1 MIKRYIDFLNK
12 YSHKEETL
20 LENVKQAK
28 DFLIKLETKRRKEQ
42 GIEDKLTDEE
52 IRDLEKD
59 PYFLKIKDMLS
70 QSPNLTYLF
79 TKTFFKD
86 WYSQWEG
93 SEFEKKRC
101 MDDLKGIYDSIK
113 SKRDLWGLLPM
124 PFDKYAA
131 LEPDE
136 KDHRPSI
143 ERLTDDWR
151 EVLSTLNGKQYFIN
165 RLLPFQKKWFKDA
178 PESIMKKVNIIGDS
192 FAAFGTKDDGS
203 IDAEENKM
211 MNDDFFIKF
220 RNGKRVEYV
229 ARFQTLGELIKGAE
243 DYINTASKNSY
254 KYVRDKIEEA
264 NRRCGL
270 ENGVDIIWEDRGLM
284 VVEIKSFSANVIVNA
299 NTSHCIK
306 NSLGTWNSYVSLEQ
320 LRRQYYIY
328 NFNLSSSDSNSVIGV
343 TIDKKG
349 TPIYAHAKR
358 DEGFLGSLSSYMKS
372 NKIPMETLEA
382 YTPEEQ
388 QNILRRLDANKTLR
402 NDGANYELIKDAL
415 ERGGDVNVD
424 NGLPLKNAV
433 SRGDLKSVKLLIDAG
448 ARVNLRKENDLVDKL
463 NQKISPKENLEIISI
478 LISNGLEI
486 NQSSYRSITNQLK
499 GISIFSV
506 VKVMLE
512 SGLDPNQM
520 SGRLLRDGI
529 SRKDKEWVE
538 QLSKYNLNF
547 AARNYMVFL
556 SLLQQG
562 EGSEAN
568 QGEFEVKLI
577 DVVLSKLKE
586 NKDVIFKDD
595 EKRREVILDNIFE
608 ANYFVC
614 DGTDEVKAKRIKVL
628 LDKFVEYGSN
638 SDHGF
643 LLNVCK
649 EKMKKTSGEESKYI
663 TAIIKEISK

>member
-12 YSHKEETL
+12 QDNHSTKETI

-28 DFLIKLETKRRKEQ
+28 DFLRKLETQRRREQ
-42 GIEDKLTDEE
+42 GIEDKLTEEE
-52 IRDLEKD
+52 IKDLERD

-70 QSPNLTYLF
+70 QSPGLTYLF
-79 TKTFFKD
+79 SKTFFKD
-86 WYSQWEG
+86 WYSQWED

-270 ENGVDIIWEDRGLM
+270 ENGVDIIWEDRG
-284 VVEIKSFSANVIVNA
+284 N
-299 NTSHCIK
+299 
-306 NSLGTWNSYVSLEQ
+306 Y
-320 LRRQYYIY
+320 
-328 NFNLSSSDSNSVIGV
+328 LS
-343 TIDKKG
+343 
-349 TPIYAHAKR
+349 
-358 DEGFLGSLSSYMKS
+358 
-372 NKIPMETLEA
+372 
-382 YTPEEQ
+382 
-388 QNILRRLDANKTLR
+388 
-402 NDGANYELIKDAL
+402 
-415 ERGGDVNVD
+415 
-424 NGLPLKNAV
+424 
-433 SRGDLKSVKLLIDAG
+433 
-448 ARVNLRKENDLVDKL
+448 
-463 NQKISPKENLEIISI
+463 
-478 LISNGLEI
+478 
-486 NQSSYRSITNQLK
+486 
-499 GISIFSV
+499 
-506 VKVMLE
+506 
-512 SGLDPNQM
+512 
-520 SGRLLRDGI
+520 
-529 SRKDKEWVE
+529 
-538 QLSKYNLNF
+538 
-547 AARNYMVFL
+547 
-556 SLLQQG
+556 
-562 EGSEAN
+562 
-568 QGEFEVKLI
+568 
-577 DVVLSKLKE
+577 
-586 NKDVIFKDD
+586 
-595 EKRREVILDNIFE
+595 
-608 ANYFVC
+608 
-614 DGTDEVKAKRIKVL
+614 
-628 LDKFVEYGSN
+628 
-638 SDHGF
+638 
-643 LLNVCK
+643 
-649 EKMKKTSGEESKYI
+649 
-663 TAIIKEISK
+663 